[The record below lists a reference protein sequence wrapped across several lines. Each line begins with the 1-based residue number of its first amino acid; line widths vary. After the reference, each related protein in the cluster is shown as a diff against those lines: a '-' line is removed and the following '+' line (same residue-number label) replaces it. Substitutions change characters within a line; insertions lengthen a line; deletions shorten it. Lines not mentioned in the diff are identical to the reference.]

1 MIRIVAVD
9 NSTLILDALEEAI
22 NRYKDLQLVATSI
35 DRSGLIDL
43 VEQHQPQ
50 VAILGMGLRPDTFN
64 PVICFRNLKEH
75 FPKVKV
81 LVLTFYD
88 DDVWARALVK
98 AGVEGYKLKSDISSE
113 CFDSTIHLVNR
124 GGLIIADKISDRVFG
139 SQKTKP
145 KFTEQ
150 EESILRLICI
160 KGQTIEMAA
169 IHLGIPLQR
178 VRDLL
183 QRIIAMGSDDESIEK
198 ARTLGL
204 LPGEDLHPNL
214 DEMGS

>member
-9 NSTLILDALEEAI
+9 NSHLILDALEEAI
-22 NRYKDLQLVATSI
+22 NRYKNLQLIATSI

-43 VEQHQPQ
+43 VEQHQPD
-50 VAILGMGLRPDTFN
+50 VAILGMGLRPDTFD
-64 PVICFRNLKEH
+64 PVLYFRKLKEH

-98 AGVEGYKLKSDISSE
+98 AGVEGYMLKSDISSE
-113 CFDSTIHLVNR
+113 SFDNTIHLVNR
-124 GGLIIADKISDRVFG
+124 GGLIIAGKISDSVF
-139 SQKTKP
+139 SPQKTKP
-145 KFTEQ
+145 EFTEQ
-150 EESILRLICI
+150 EESILRLIFL

-169 IHLGIPLQR
+169 IHLGIPLRR

-198 ARTLGL
+198 NHTLGL
-204 LPGEDLHPNL
+204 LPGEDLDSNL
-214 DEMGS
+214 NEMGS